1 MLAQI
6 ISQVCSFQ
14 PFLFTL
20 LTFLPDPT
28 KKSGQRL
35 VGDVDFASAST
46 VASHITPVPGGVGPM
61 TVAQL
66 MFNTLKSAERLWEE
80 ARSRKVKPLKLKI
93 KEKVPSD
100 IEIAMEQ
107 TPKPILHLAREV
119 GLLPDELESYGKYKA
134 KVELSVLERLKH
146 RTNGKYV
153 VISGITPTPL
163 GEGKSTTTIGL
174 SQAIAAHLGR
184 PAFACV
190 RQPSQGPTFGIKGGA
205 AGGGY
210 SQVIPMD
217 EVGLVQP
224 TISFCLKFFQFNLHL
239 TGDIHAV
246 TAANNLLGRQR
257 HHLLQAIFVF

>member
-1 MLAQI
+1 MKAADILISAIGKPEFVQGSWIKPGAVVIDVGTNYIPGRLKPSLAI
-6 ISQVCSFQ
+6 LS
-14 PFLFTL
+14 
-20 LTFLPDPT
+20 LTSPLDPT
-28 KKSGQRL
+28 KKSGNRL
-35 VGDVDFASAST
+35 VGDVDFASASRI
-46 VASHITPVPGGVGPM
+46 ASYITPVPGGVGPM

-66 MFNTLKSAERLWEE
+66 MFNTLKSAERLWED
-80 ARSRKVKPLKLKI
+80 ARSRKVKPLKLYL

-107 TPKPILHLAREV
+107 TPKPILQLAQEV
-119 GLLPDELESYGKYKA
+119 GLLPDELEGYGKYKA
-134 KVELSVLERLKH
+134 KVELSVLERLQH
-146 RTNGKYV
+146 RKNGKYV

-217 EVGLVQP
+217 EVGLFRF
-224 TISFCLKFFQFNLHL
+224 TNLIL
-239 TGDIHAV
+239 
-246 TAANNLLGRQR
+246 R
-257 HHLLQAIFVF
+257 

>member
-1 MLAQI
+1 VKNADILVSAIGQPEFVKGSWIKPGAVVIDVGTNYIPGMP
-6 ISQVCSFQ
+6 ISS
-14 PFLFTL
+14 LSSL
-20 LTFLPDPT
+20 YLTSSPDPT
-28 KKSGQRL
+28 RKSGQRL
-35 VGDVDFASAST
+35 VGDVDFASASS

-66 MFNTLKSAERLWEE
+66 MFNTLKSAERLWED
-80 ARSRKVKPLKLKI
+80 ACSRKVKPLKLSI

-107 TPKPILHLAREV
+107 TPKPIHQLAQEV
-119 GLLPDELESYGKYKA
+119 GLLQDELESYGKYKA

-146 RTNGKYV
+146 RRDGKYV
-153 VISGITPTPL
+153 LISGITPTPL

-174 SQAIAAHLGR
+174 SQAICGHLGR

-217 EVGLVQP
+217 EVG
-224 TISFCLKFFQFNLHL
+224 SFFRFTTPILF
-239 TGDIHAV
+239 
-246 TAANNLLGRQR
+246 
-257 HHLLQAIFVF
+257 

>member
-1 MLAQI
+1 VKRADILVSAIGQPQLVQGSWIKPGAVVIDVGANYIPGMLV
-6 ISQVCSFQ
+6 SS
-14 PFLFTL
+14 LSSL
-20 LTFLPDPT
+20 YLTSSPDPT

-35 VGDVDFASAST
+35 VGDVDFASASR

-66 MFNTLKSAERLWEE
+66 MFNTLKSAERLWED
-80 ARSRKVKPLKLKI
+80 AHSRKVKPLNLRI

-107 TPKPILHLAREV
+107 TPKPILQLAQEV
-119 GLLPDELESYGKYKA
+119 GLLQDELESYGKYKA
-134 KVELSVLERLKH
+134 KVELSVLGRLGH
-146 RTNGKYV
+146 RKNGKYV

-174 SQAIAAHLGR
+174 SQAICAHLGR

-217 EVGLVQP
+217 EVG
-224 TISFCLKFFQFNLHL
+224 FCLWS
-239 TGDIHAV
+239 
-246 TAANNLLGRQR
+246 ANPIL
-257 HHLLQAIFVF
+257 F